1 MEIKTLNKRLSLLLN
16 ETKKDELKVGD
27 IVYIRGDHGLYNDKY
42 EITKI
47 TDSHDE
53 EIKTV
58 ESGSYLFKPD
68 EDAKPIALLKDIETG
83 ETRAWN
89 IDPESRYYADPIE
102 LVSNI
107 EGLGI
112 SSLDLDVM
120 SNSLKDALKDKGI
133 NTDLEIVTNEEKGK
147 AFPSLKIEGKTN
159 LVDQAGVWKY
169 AVKEMTLDSWGSAY
183 ISTAKKNVQFSL
195 HFSYQHTRGGSN
207 GCEIGYATFNLVD
220 KTWNIELN

>member
-1 MEIKTLNKRLSLLLN
+1 MDIKRLNKRLSSLLN
-16 ETKKDELKVGD
+16 ETKKDELKAGD
-27 IVYIRGDHGLYNDKY
+27 IVYIRGDNGLYNDKY

-53 EIKTV
+53 EIKTMK
-58 ESGSYLFKPD
+58 SGSYFFEPD
-68 EDAKPIALLKDIETG
+68 KDAKPIALLKDIETG

-89 IDPESRYYADPIE
+89 IDPEMSYYADPIE
-102 LVSNI
+102 LASNI

-112 SSLDLDVM
+112 SSLDLDAM

-133 NTDLEIVTNEEKGK
+133 NTDLEIVAKEEKGK
-147 AFPSLKIEGKTN
+147 AFPSIKINGKTN
-159 LVDQAGVWKY
+159 LADQAGIWKY

-183 ISTAKKNVQFSL
+183 ISTEKKIIRFSL
-195 HFSYQHTRGGSN
+195 HFSYQHSKGGSN
-207 GCEIGYATFNLVD
+207 GCDIGYATFNLVD